1 MRWGFQ
7 SLFFHLLI
15 DGKCYTVIGCSLFT
29 QFTKPLNIIFLTSC
43 VRIFFLLYLVKKLD
57 SKQVLLKIHYKN
69 KIIDFVFFFFKPVLI
84 KATVGIVVV
93 LANMLSG
100 NPQTWMAANRRILL
114 SASSW
119 AEKTASLWSSLSWLD
134 KVGRD
139 TRKCLFSCTAW
150 AGGGELLTTL

>member
-1 MRWGFQ
+1 MLHCYW
-7 SLFFHLLI
+7 LFIIH
-15 DGKCYTVIGCSLFT
+15 TVYETTEYYFS
-29 QFTKPLNIIFLTSC
+29 NFLC
-43 VRIFFLLYLVKKLD
+43 LHFFLLYLVKKLD

-114 SASSW
+114 SASS
-119 AEKTASLWSSLSWLD
+119 
-134 KVGRD
+134 
-139 TRKCLFSCTAW
+139 
-150 AGGGELLTTL
+150 